1 MQHFLFSLAL
11 NAFFADMLELAR
23 EQSLKTQNMN
33 LLDQTE
39 VNNKRYKRVCEKL
52 VDTYD
57 NYNVSKYQNI
67 FLNNFLAA
75 TEK

>member
-1 MQHFLFSLAL
+1 
-11 NAFFADMLELAR
+11 MLELAR

-52 VDTYD
+52 VGTYD

>member
-1 MQHFLFSLAL
+1 
-11 NAFFADMLELAR
+11 MLELAR

-33 LLDQTE
+33 LLDQAE

-52 VDTYD
+52 VGTYD

>member
-1 MQHFLFSLAL
+1 
-11 NAFFADMLELAR
+11 MLELAR
-23 EQSLKTQNMN
+23 EQILKTQNMN

>member
-1 MQHFLFSLAL
+1 
-11 NAFFADMLELAR
+11 MLELAR

-39 VNNKRYKRVCEKL
+39 VNNKRYKTVCEKL
-52 VDTYD
+52 VGTYD

>member
-1 MQHFLFSLAL
+1 
-11 NAFFADMLELAR
+11 
-23 EQSLKTQNMN
+23 MN

-52 VDTYD
+52 VGTYD

>member
-1 MQHFLFSLAL
+1 
-11 NAFFADMLELAR
+11 MLELAR
-23 EQSLKTQNMN
+23 EQILKTQNMN

-57 NYNVSKYQNI
+57 NYNVSKYQHI
-67 FLNNFLAA
+67 TLNNFLAA

>member
-1 MQHFLFSLAL
+1 
-11 NAFFADMLELAR
+11 MLELAR
-23 EQSLKTQNMN
+23 EQILKTQNMN

-39 VNNKRYKRVCEKL
+39 VNNKRYKRVCEKF

-57 NYNVSKYQNI
+57 NYNVSKYQHI
-67 FLNNFLAA
+67 TLNNFLAA